1 MDPLSTD
8 DVDAADDIGAVHRVE
23 TAPAEPLTDGY
34 AAAGL
39 AAAIAGLV
47 IPIVP
52 SVAALYLG
60 AASTG
65 RIDAEPERFTG
76 AHLNTASRVVAWVGM
91 ALWILGSLFVLAGI
105 AGRIISG

>member
-1 MDPLSTD
+1 MAPLSSD
-8 DVDAADDIGAVHRVE
+8 LDDAAEAEAVHGVKTE
-23 TAPAEPLTDGY
+23 PAEPLTDGY

-52 SVAALYLG
+52 SIAALYLG

-65 RIDAEPERFTG
+65 RIEAEPDRFAG
-76 AHLNTASRVVAWVGM
+76 AHLNTASRIVAWVGL

-105 AGRIISG
+105 AGRVISG